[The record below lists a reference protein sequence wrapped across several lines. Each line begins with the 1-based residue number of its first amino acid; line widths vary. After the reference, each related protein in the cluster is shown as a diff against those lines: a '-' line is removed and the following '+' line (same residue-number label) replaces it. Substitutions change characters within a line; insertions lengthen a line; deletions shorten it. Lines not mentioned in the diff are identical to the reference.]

1 MAPTAE
7 AGTARRRLTG
17 FEAELRPALRTA
29 RTVRIETSATPG
41 APVHRATI
49 WVVVDETGRVLVRSW
64 RGARGRWYRELL
76 AHPRGTLLVG
86 SRHIRVRAEPAGDQ
100 DRVEACSRGLR
111 EKYAGSRQ
119 SLASM
124 LVPEVLPTTLELL
137 PA

>member
-1 MAPTAE
+1 MS
-7 AGTARRRLTG
+7 G
-17 FEAELRPALRTA
+17 FEPDVRLALRTA
-29 RTVRIETSATPG
+29 RTVRIETSPTPG

-76 AHPRGTLLVG
+76 AHPRGALLVG
-86 SRHIRVRAEPAGDQ
+86 SRHIPVRAKPAGDP

-111 EKYAGSRQ
+111 EKYASSRQ
-119 SLASM
+119 SLAGM
-124 LVPEVLPTTLELL
+124 LVPEVLETTVELL